1 MINLKKLSKLNKN
14 FYTRDVN
21 IVAKNLLGKIF
32 VHHIGLKKLSGII
45 VEVEAYDG
53 SIDKAAHTFIGKTK
67 KNEIMFEQGGFFYVY
82 FTYGTHFCCNIV
94 TGKKDEGTAVLIRGI
109 EPL

>member
-1 MINLKKLSKLNKN
+1 MVELKKLKKLNKD

-32 VHHIGLKKLSGII
+32 VHNIGFKKLSGII

-53 SIDKAAHTFIGKTK
+53 SIDEADRKS
-67 KNEIMFEQGGFFYVY
+67 V
-82 FTYGTHFCCNIV
+82 V
-94 TGKKDEGTAVLIRGI
+94 
-109 EPL
+109 